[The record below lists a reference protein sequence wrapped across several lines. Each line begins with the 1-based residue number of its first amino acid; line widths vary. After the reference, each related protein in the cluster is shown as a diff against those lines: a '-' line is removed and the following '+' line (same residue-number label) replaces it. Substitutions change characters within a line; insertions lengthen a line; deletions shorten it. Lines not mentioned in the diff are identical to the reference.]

1 MVTVDDLIAGTKIE
15 PRDYQ
20 ARIVGKALDLFVNK
34 QLRSVLVESPTGSGK
49 TVMGLLIAFG
59 LQRELGLRV
68 GWVAMRRYL
77 LAQAKAE
84 AAERG
89 LPLRAEFISMFDKK
103 PPADLDLLVVDEAQH
118 DAAGSMAHL
127 HNVIRPRC
135 ILGLS
140 ATPFRADK
148 VKLCFDATIRDAGI
162 RSLIE
167 DGYLS
172 RFRHFTIPAFTP
184 ESTVEF
190 FLRERDRW
198 GKTVFYFHTI
208 QQCERAVQLLRAKK
222 VRAEVVTAA
231 GDRDEQLARFEA
243 GKLDA
248 LVNCI
253 VLAEGFDC
261 PSLQT
266 VFCRPSEKGITVQMC
281 GRVLRKHADTP
292 VKNIV
297 QCQKTRWPFV
307 RTAAAEFQYVWE
319 NAEWRSLKLNPL
331 IQQVAMRTMRAL
343 ARTKVELPEW
353 LTKRLGRTTQTRPDD
368 DTPRRRRRRRQA
380 AAV

>member
-1 MVTVDDLIAGTKIE
+1 MITAPPAIEQLITGTSVE
-15 PRDYQ
+15 PRPYQ
-20 ARIVGKALDLFVNK
+20 ARIVGKALDLYLNK

-49 TVMGLLIAFG
+49 TVMGLLIAAG
-59 LQRELGLRV
+59 LQQTLGLKV

-77 LAQAKAE
+77 LTQAKAE

-89 LPLRAEFISMFDKK
+89 IRVNAEFISMFDKN
-103 PPADLDLLVVDEAQH
+103 PPARLDLLVVDEAQH

-127 HNVIRPRC
+127 HNVIRPRF

-148 VKLCFDATIRDAGI
+148 VKLCFDSAIRDAGI
-162 RSLIE
+162 RTLIE

-172 RFRHFTIPAFTP
+172 RFRHFTIPAYTP
-184 ESTVEF
+184 EAVSE
-190 FLRERDRW
+190 LYLADRPRW
-198 GKTVFYFHTI
+198 GKSVFYFHTI
-208 QQCERAVQLLRAKK
+208 PQCERAAKILRTGGAR
-222 VRAEVVTAA
+222 VAVVTAS
-231 GDRDEQLARFEA
+231 GDRDAQLEAFEH
-243 GKLDA
+243 GELDC
-248 LVNCI
+248 LVNCV

-281 GRVLRKHADTP
+281 GRVLRKHSGTP

-307 RTAAAEFQYVWE
+307 RTAGAEFQYVW
-319 NAEWRSLKLNPL
+319 ADGEWRSLTVNPKL
-331 IQQVAMRTMRAL
+331 QQVALSTMRAL
-343 ARTKVELPEW
+343 AKTPVELPEF
-353 LTKRLGRTTQTRPDD
+353 LKKNQ
-368 DTPRRRRRRRQA
+368 PRRPQRQERE
-380 AAV
+380 

>member
-1 MVTVDDLIAGTKIE
+1 MITIDDLIAGTAVE
-15 PRDYQ
+15 PRPYQ
-20 ARIVGKALDLFVNK
+20 ARIVNKALDLYLTK
-34 QLRSVLVESPTGSGK
+34 QLRSILVESPTGSGK
-49 TVMGLLIAFG
+49 TVMGLLIAAG
-59 LQRELGLRV
+59 LQKALGLKV

-89 LPLRAEFISMFDKK
+89 IPVQAEFISMFDKN
-103 PPADLDLLVVDEAQH
+103 PPTGLDLLVVDEAQH

-127 HNVIRPRC
+127 HNVIRPRF

-148 VKLCFDATIRDAGI
+148 VKLCFDTAIRDAGI

-172 RFRHFTIPAFTP
+172 RFRHYTIPNYTP
-184 ESTVEF
+184 EAVADCYLSD
-190 FLRERDRW
+190 RPRW
-198 GKTVFYFHTI
+198 GKSVFYFHTI
-208 QQCERAVQLLRAKK
+208 PQCEAAAARLRAGGAK
-222 VRAEVVTAA
+222 VEIVTAS
-231 GDRDEQLARFEA
+231 GDRDAQLEAFEA
-243 GKLDA
+243 GELDA

-281 GRVLRKHADTP
+281 GRVLRKHPA
-292 VKNIV
+292 VGCKNIV

-307 RTAAAEFQYVWE
+307 RTAGAEFQYVWTDG
-319 NAEWRSLKLNPL
+319 EWRSLTVNPRL
-331 IQQVAMRTMRAL
+331 QQVALSTMRTL
-343 ARTKVELPEW
+343 ANTPVELPEF
-353 LTKRLGRTTQTRPDD
+353 LKKHAPARPRFRERTG
-368 DTPRRRRRRRQA
+368 
-380 AAV
+380 

>member
-1 MVTVDDLIAGTKIE
+1 MVTIDDLIRDTNVE
-15 PRDYQ
+15 PRPYQ
-20 ARIVGKALDLFVNK
+20 TRIVGKALDLFLDK
-34 QLRSVLVESPTGSGK
+34 QLRSILVESPTGSGK
-49 TVMGLLIAFG
+49 TVMGLLIAAG
-59 LQRELGLRV
+59 LQKQLGVRV

-89 LPLRAEFISMFDKK
+89 IPLTAEFISMFDKN
-103 PPADLDLLVVDEAQH
+103 PPANLDLLVVDEAQH

-127 HNVIRPRC
+127 HNVVRPRY

-148 VKLCFDATIRDAGI
+148 VKLCFDTSIRDAGI
-162 RSLIE
+162 RTLIE

-172 RFRHFTIPAFTP
+172 KFRHFTMPAYTP
-184 ESTVEF
+184 DSAAEF
-190 FLRERDRW
+190 YLRERDRW
-198 GKTVFYFHTI
+198 GKTVFYFHTVP
-208 QQCERAVQLLRAKK
+208 QCERAAAILRKAG
-222 VRAEVVTAA
+222 VRVEVVTAG
-231 GDRDEQLARFEA
+231 GDRDAQLEAFEN
-243 GKLDA
+243 GEVDV

-281 GRVLRKHADTP
+281 GRVLRKHPDVTT
-292 VKNIV
+292 KNIV

-307 RTAAAEFQYVWE
+307 RTASAELQYVWQD
-319 NAEWRSLKLNPL
+319 NDWRSLQVNPR
-331 IQQVAMRTMRAL
+331 IQQVAVNTMRAL
-343 ARTKVELPEW
+343 AKTQVDLPEY
-353 LTKRLGRTTQTRPDD
+353 LKKRTPTSSRPRDRANG
-368 DTPRRRRRRRQA
+368 TA
-380 AAV
+380 

>member
-1 MVTVDDLIAGTKIE
+1 MTASLTLDQLIAGTAVE
-15 PRDYQ
+15 PRPYQ
-20 ARIVGKALDLFVNK
+20 ARIVNKALDLFLTK
-34 QLRSVLVESPTGSGK
+34 HLRSVLVESPTGSGK
-49 TVMGLLIAFG
+49 TVMGLLIAAG
-59 LQRELGLRV
+59 LQRALGLKV

-89 LPLRAEFISMFDKK
+89 IAIQAEFISMFDKN
-103 PPADLDLLVVDEAQH
+103 PPAGLDLLVVDEAQH

-127 HNVIRPRC
+127 HNVVRPRF

-148 VKLCFDATIRDAGI
+148 VKLCFDTAIRDAGI
-162 RSLIE
+162 RTLIE

-172 RFRHFTIPAFTP
+172 RFRHYTIPAFTP
-184 ESTVEF
+184 ETVAE
-190 FLRERDRW
+190 LYLSDRSRW
-198 GKTVFYFHTI
+198 GKSVFYFHTI
-208 QQCERAVQLLRAKK
+208 PQCERAAEELRAGGAR
-222 VRAEVVTAA
+222 VEVVTAS
-231 GDRDEQLARFEA
+231 GDRDAQLEAFEN
-243 GKLDA
+243 GQIDC

-281 GRVLRKHADTP
+281 GRVLRKHTDVPA
-292 VKNIV
+292 KNIV

-307 RTAAAEFQYVWE
+307 RTAAAEFQYVLTDG
-319 NAEWRSLKLNPL
+319 EWRSLKVNQKL
-331 IQQVAMRTMRAL
+331 QQVALSTMRAL
-343 ARTKVELPEW
+343 AKTPVDLPEF
-353 LTKRLGRTTQTRPDD
+353 LKKNQ
-368 DTPRRRRRRRQA
+368 PRRPVQRQERE
-380 AAV
+380 

>member
-1 MVTVDDLIAGTKIE
+1 MVTIAQLIAGTSVE
-15 PRDYQ
+15 PRPYQ
-20 ARIVGKALDLFVNK
+20 ARIVEKALDLFCNK

-49 TVMGLLIAFG
+49 TVMGLLIAAG
-59 LQRELGLRV
+59 LQRQLGVRV

-77 LAQAKAE
+77 LQQAKEEAE
-84 AAERG
+84 GRGIRVSAA
-89 LPLRAEFISMFDKK
+89 FVSMFDKN

-127 HNVIRPRC
+127 HNVVRPRF

-148 VKLCFDATIRDAGI
+148 VKLCFDTSIRDAGI
-162 RSLIE
+162 RTLIE

-172 RFRHFTIPAFTP
+172 KYRHFTIPNYTP
-184 ESTVEF
+184 ESAAEF
-190 FLRERDRW
+190 YLRERERW

-208 QQCERAVQLLRAKK
+208 PQCEKAAKLLRKGG
-222 VRAEVVTAA
+222 VRVEVVTAS
-231 GDRDEQLARFEA
+231 GDRDGQLERFEA
-243 GKLDA
+243 GEVDC
-248 LVNCI
+248 LVNCV

-266 VFCRPSEKGITVQMC
+266 VFCRPSGKAITVQMC
-281 GRVLRKHADTP
+281 GRVLRKHPDVP

-307 RTAAAEFQYVWE
+307 RTAAAEVQHVWTPDG
-319 NAEWRSLKLNPL
+319 WRTLTVNPR
-331 IQQVAMRTMRAL
+331 IQQVAMATMHAL
-343 ARTKVELPEW
+343 AKTNVELPAF
-353 LTKRLGRTTQTRPDD
+353 LQKK
-368 DTPRRRRRRRQA
+368 QA
-380 AAV
+380 ARPYWRERAL

>member
-1 MVTVDDLIAGTKIE
+1 MFTVQDLVAESTVE

-20 ARIVGKALDLFVNK
+20 ARIVGKAFDLFLNK
-34 QLRSVLVESPTGSGK
+34 QLRSILLESPTGSGK
-49 TVMGLLIAFG
+49 TVMGLLIAAG
-59 LQRELGLRV
+59 LQRELGLKV

-77 LAQAKAE
+77 LAQAQEEAKCLGIPLQAE
-84 AAERG
+84 Y
-89 LPLRAEFISMFDKK
+89 ISMFDKE
-103 PPADLDLLVVDEAQH
+103 PPAGLDLLVVDEAQH

-127 HNVIRPRC
+127 HNVIRPRY

-148 VKLCFDATIRDAGI
+148 VKLCFDTSIRDAGI
-162 RSLIE
+162 RTLIE

-172 RFRHFTIPAFTP
+172 RFSHFTIPNFTP
-184 ESTVEF
+184 ETTAEF
-190 FLRERDRW
+190 YARERDRW
-198 GKTVFYFHTI
+198 GKSVFYFHSI
-208 QQCERAVQLLRAKK
+208 RQCERAAQLLRAKK
-222 VRAEVVTAA
+222 VRVEVVTAA
-231 GDRDEQLARFEA
+231 GDREDQLERFEN

-266 VFCRPSEKGITVQMC
+266 VFCRPSGKGVTVQMC
-281 GRVLRKHADTP
+281 GRVLRKHSGTP

-307 RTAAAEFQYVWE
+307 RTAGAQHQYVWE
-319 NAEWRSLKLNPL
+319 NNEWLSLEVNPL
-331 IQQVAMRTMRAL
+331 IEKVAMRTMQAL
-343 ARTKVELPEW
+343 AQSKAELPPW
-353 LTKRLGRTTQTRPDD
+353 LARKTGAVNGE
-368 DTPRRRRRRRQA
+368 TPRRRSRRRRV
-380 AAV
+380 AV